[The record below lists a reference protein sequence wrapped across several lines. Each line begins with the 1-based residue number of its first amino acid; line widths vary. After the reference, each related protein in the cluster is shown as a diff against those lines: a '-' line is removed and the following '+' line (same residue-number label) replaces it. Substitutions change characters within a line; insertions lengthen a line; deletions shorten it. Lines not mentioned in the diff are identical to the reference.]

1 MEGEIGLQV
10 AGIAINADAVGLDG
24 NLDVLREELDHHA
37 GIGFAYVEIA
47 PHGAGVIHGG
57 GLHREQMKKL
67 LKVLSAY
74 PFRYVTH
81 GPNPLNLMDR
91 EHLELEKRLF
101 MSSLQFAGETGSGVM
116 VYHAGRWLP
125 EEQFQLPDIG
135 MPEPDQQKVMWELE
149 RTLLQEMG
157 VLAEQYGVT
166 IAVENARPY
175 LDASPYCYGEFL
187 QSLAEMIVQ
196 VNHPR
201 VGITLDLGHAFL
213 ASRHH
218 GYNLLEGVD
227 AVRPYIRHIHLHD
240 NYGRCCASYEKK
252 QGELLA
258 TGRGD
263 LHLPIGWGEV
273 PAREVFARLQD
284 YRGVVTLEIRPRYR
298 AFYEEALTNARV
310 LFAAKGLAEDPG
322 AAKQKKV

>member
-1 MEGEIGLQV
+1 
-10 AGIAINADAVGLDG
+10 
-24 NLDVLREELDHHA
+24 
-37 GIGFAYVEIA
+37 
-47 PHGAGVIHGG
+47 
-57 GLHREQMKKL
+57 
-67 LKVLSAY
+67 
-74 PFRYVTH
+74 
-81 GPNPLNLMDR
+81 
-91 EHLELEKRLF
+91 
-101 MSSLQFAGETGSGVM
+101 
-116 VYHAGRWLP
+116 
-125 EEQFQLPDIG
+125 
-135 MPEPDQQKVMWELE
+135 
-149 RTLLQEMG
+149 
-157 VLAEQYGVT
+157 
-166 IAVENARPY
+166 
-175 LDASPYCYGEFL
+175 
-187 QSLAEMIVQ
+187 MIVQ

-218 GYNLLEGVD
+218 GYNLLDGVA

-273 PAREVFARLQD
+273 PAREVFAHLQD

>member
-1 MEGEIGLQV
+1 LQV
-10 AGIAINADAVGLDG
+10 AGIAINADAGRLDG
-24 NLDVLREELDHHA
+24 NLDVLRQELDYYA
-37 GIGFAYVEIA
+37 EIGFEYLEIA
-47 PHGAGVIHGG
+47 PHGVWVIHGG
-57 GLHREQMKKL
+57 NLHREQVKSL
-67 LKVLSAY
+67 LRLLSAY
-74 PFRYVTH
+74 SFSYVVH
-81 GPNPLNLMDR
+81 GPNPMDLMNR
-91 EHLELEKRLF
+91 EYLELEKRMFL
-101 MSSLQFAGETGSGVM
+101 SSLQFAAEIGSGVM

-125 EEQFQLPDIG
+125 EEHFQLPGILLPG
-135 MPEPDQQKVMWELE
+135 TEQQKFMWDQE
-149 RTLLQEMG
+149 RMLLQEMG
-157 VLAEQYGVT
+157 EAAAQAGVT

-187 QSLAEMIVQ
+187 QSLAEMVVQ
-196 VNHPR
+196 VDHPR
-201 VGITLDLGHAFL
+201 VGIALDLGHAWL

-263 LHLPIGWGEV
+263 LHLPIGWGDV
-273 PAREVFARLQD
+273 PARSVFACLQD

-298 AFYEEALTNARV
+298 AYYGVALANARA
-310 LFAAKGLAEDPG
+310 LLAQG
-322 AAKQKKV
+322 VAMA

>member
-1 MEGEIGLQV
+1 MQV
-10 AGIAINADAVGLDG
+10 AGIAINADATSLDG
-24 NLDVLREELDHHA
+24 SLEMLRQELDRFA
-37 GIGFAYVEIA
+37 EIGFDQVELA
-47 PHGAGVIHGG
+47 PHGVGVIHGG
-57 GLHREQMKKL
+57 YLCGEQMKSL
-67 LKVLSAY
+67 LRVLSAY
-74 PFRYVTH
+74 PFGYVAH
-81 GPNPLNLMDR
+81 GPNPMNLMNR
-91 EHLELEKRLF
+91 EQPELERRMF
-101 MSSLQFAGETGSGVM
+101 MSSLQFAREIGSGVM

-125 EEQFQLPDIG
+125 EEHFQLPG
-135 MPEPDQQKVMWELE
+135 MSLPAPDRQKAMWDLE

-157 VLAEQYGVT
+157 ALAAQAGVT

-175 LDASPYCYGEFL
+175 LDVSSYCYGEYL

-201 VGITLDLGHAFL
+201 VGITLDLGHAWL
-213 ASRHH
+213 ASCHYS
-218 GYNLLEGVD
+218 YNLLAGVE

-273 PAREVFARLQD
+273 PAREVFACLKD
-284 YRGVVTLEIRPRYR
+284 YRGVITLEMRPRYR
-298 AFYEEALTNARV
+298 AYYGVALANARA
-310 LFAAKGLAEDPG
+310 LLDDMGGTGNYETD
-322 AAKQKKV
+322 

>member
-1 MEGEIGLQV
+1 LQV
-10 AGIAINADAVGLDG
+10 AGIAINADATRLEGS
-24 NLDVLREELDHHA
+24 LDVLRQELDHCA
-37 GIGFAYVEIA
+37 EIGFDYVEIA
-47 PHGAGVIHGG
+47 PHGVGVIHGG
-57 GLHREQMKKL
+57 NLYGEQVKSL
-67 LKVLSAY
+67 LRMLSAY
-74 PFRYVTH
+74 SFGYVAH
-81 GPNPLNLMDR
+81 GPNPMNLMNR
-91 EHLELEKRLF
+91 EQLELEKRMFL
-101 MSSLQFAGETGSGVM
+101 SSLQFAEEIGSGVM

-125 EEQFQLPDIG
+125 EEHFQLPG
-135 MPEPDQQKVMWELE
+135 LLMPAPEQQKAMWDLE

-157 VLAEQYGVT
+157 VLAEQHGVT

-187 QSLAEMIVQ
+187 QSLAEMIMQ

-218 GYNLLEGVD
+218 GYNLLDGVD

-252 QGELLA
+252 QDELLA

-284 YRGVVTLEIRPRYR
+284 YRGLVTLEIRPRYR
-298 AFYEEALTNARV
+298 AYYGVALTNARA
-310 LFAAKGLAEDPG
+310 LLADLDRLEIR
-322 AAKQKKV
+322 